1 MKTHR
6 SVKGTLTTVVLI
18 SPIFGLSLYS
28 QENKDNTL
36 PADSIISVGYAKG
49 NLKKISGSV
58 ELITEKQMN
67 QIQIVNPIEAIQGR
81 VAGLTVNKTG
91 NSTAVM
97 ESVRLRGTTS
107 ITSGNSPLIIVD
119 GVIGDMNLLTSVYP
133 TDIESFTILKD
144 ASETAQY
151 GSRGASGVIN
161 IVTKRGIKGKT
172 SINYSGSFG
181 ISSVYKRLEMLDAD
195 EYRRVNRQLG
205 HSIVDLGYNT
215 NFQKAIEQNGI
226 QQNHNIALYG
236 GGEKSTYRVS
246 LGYMEREGDIV
257 NEKMKMFTSNMN
269 LNQKLIENIIDCE
282 IGLFGSVKRDRSL
295 FDMQKTFYSAAAFNP
310 TFPAGK
316 NSSGGWDNLT
326 TASQITNPLAW
337 MEVDNRNANSY
348 FSAHAKLNINILRD
362 LKLILFGSYTYN
374 NSEDNQYLPTTVWAY
389 GQAYRGIRNSES
401 LLGNIMLTFNRQKG
415 KHFIDLLALGEL
427 SKDIYS
433 GFHTTVTNF
442 SSNNMGFHNLQAGA
456 LRPWEGTASYYE
468 EPKLVSFLGRMNYTY
483 DDRYILTVNARTDAS
498 SKFGKNNK
506 WGFFP
511 SVSAAWN
518 VTGEEFMRGIDIVN
532 NLKIRVGYG
541 LAGNQGGI
549 DSYTTMATARPYGVV
564 PVGNSPMVTFESLKN
579 TNPNL
584 KWEVKSTLNAG
595 ADLGMFSNR
604 LLFSINVYKS
614 RTSDMLYN
622 YNVSV
627 PPFTYNKLLAN
638 IGSMQNNGV
647 EISIGGTPL
656 RTRDMELS
664 INANITYQ
672 QNKLL
677 SLSGMYEGN
686 NISAAEYTA
695 IAGLD
700 GAGFHGGYNNNIVY
714 QIVGQPLGVF
724 YLPKCNGLKSDG
736 NGGYVYDIA
745 DLNGGGV
752 NIEDGEDRY
761 IAGQAIP
768 KYLLG
773 SNISFRYKRFDVS
786 LQINGAFGHKIYN
799 GTALTY
805 MNINNLPDYNV
816 MTDAPERMI
825 KDQTATDYWLENG
838 NYVNFDYFTIGWRP
852 RLKNGWLVKNMR
864 LALTVNNLATIS
876 AYSGLTPLI
885 NSSNADSTLGVDD
898 KRNYPVSRTYTLSLS
913 VNF

>member
-1 MKTHR
+1 MKNR
-6 SVKGTLTTVVLI
+6 KLLQLSLFSMIFVPN
-18 SPIFGLSLYS
+18 SPLYS
-28 QENKDNTL
+28 QENNGSELTN
-36 PADSIISVGYAKG
+36 DSIINVGYARG

-67 QIQIVNPIEAIQGR
+67 QIQILNPIEAIQGR
-81 VAGLTVNKTG
+81 VAGLTVNRGG
-91 NSTAVM
+91 NSAAVM

-119 GVIGDMNLLTSVYP
+119 GVIGDMNMLTSIYP
-133 TDIESFTILKD
+133 SDIESFTILKD

-161 IVTKRGIKGKT
+161 IVTKRGIKGQT

-181 ISSVYKRLEMLDAD
+181 ISAVYKRLDMLDAD
-195 EYRRVNRQLG
+195 GYRRVNSMMGNEIIDLG
-205 HSIVDLGYNT
+205 HNT
-215 NFQKAIEQNGI
+215 NFQKAIERNGI

-236 GGEKSTYRVS
+236 GGDKSTYRVS
-246 LGYMEREGDIV
+246 LGYLEREGDIV
-257 NEKMKMFTSNMN
+257 NENMKMFTANMN
-269 LNQKLIENIIDCE
+269 LNQRLIENIIDCE

-295 FDMQKTFYSAAAFNP
+295 FDLQKTFYSAAAFNP
-310 TFPAGK
+310 TFPDGR

-337 MEVDNRNANSY
+337 MEVDNRAANSY
-348 FSAHAKLNINILRD
+348 FSAHAKLNVNILKD
-362 LKLILFGSYTYN
+362 LKMVLFGSYTYN
-374 NSEDNQYLPTTVWAY
+374 NAEDNQYLPTTVWAY
-389 GQAYRGIRNSES
+389 GQAYRGVRSSES
-401 LLGNIMLTFNRQKG
+401 LLGNIMLTYNRQKG
-415 KHFIDLLALGEL
+415 KHFIDVLALGEL

-433 GFHTTVTNF
+433 CFHTTATNF

-456 LRPWEGTASYYE
+456 LRPWEGTGSYYE
-468 EPKLVSFLGRMNYTY
+468 EPKLVSFLGRVNYTY

-498 SKFGKNNK
+498 SKFGDNNK

-518 VTGEEFMRGIDIVN
+518 ISAEEFMENIYMVN
-532 NLKIRVGYG
+532 NLKVRLGYG

-549 DSYTTMATARPYGVV
+549 DSYTTMATVRPYGVV
-564 PVGNSPMVTFESLKN
+564 PVGNSPLVTFESLKN

-584 KWEVKSTLNAG
+584 KWEVKRTFNAG
-595 ADLGMFSNR
+595 ADLAIFGNR

-614 RTSDMLYN
+614 TTEDMLYN

-638 IGSMQNNGV
+638 IGSMENNGV

-656 RTRDMELS
+656 RTKDMELS

-677 SLSGMYEGN
+677 SLGGMYEGSY
-686 NISAAEYTA
+686 ISASEYTA
-695 IAGLD
+695 VAGLN
-700 GAGFHGGYNNNIVY
+700 GAGFHGGNNNIVY

-724 YLPKCNGLKSDG
+724 YLPKCNGLKDDG
-736 NGGYVYDIA
+736 NGGYTYDIA
-745 DLNGGGV
+745 DINGGG
-752 NIEDGEDRY
+752 ISLEDGEDRY
-761 IAGQAIP
+761 IAGQAVP
-768 KYLLG
+768 KYILG
-773 SNISFRYKRFDVS
+773 SNISFRYRRFDVS
-786 LQINGAFGHKIYN
+786 MQINGAFGHKIYN

-805 MNINNLPDYNV
+805 MNMNSLPDYNV
-816 MTDAPERMI
+816 MKEAPERMI
-825 KDQTATDYWLENG
+825 KDQTATDYWLESG
-838 NYVNFDYFTIGWRP
+838 NYVNFDYLTIGWRP
-852 RLKNGWLVKNMR
+852 RLKRGWLMKNLR
-864 LALTVNNLATIS
+864 LALTVNNLGTLS

-885 NSSNADSTLGVDD
+885 NSSNVDNTLGVDD
-898 KRNYPVSRTYTLSLS
+898 KRTYPVSRTYTLSLS